1 MNDLTIGIPVYDD
14 FDGIFFTVQSLRLYH
29 DLDGVEILVVDNS
42 PDSAHGK
49 ATAKF
54 CATTGVCYHPYDE
67 KRGSA
72 PAKQEIFAQAA
83 GEWVLCLDSHVLLA
97 PGSLDAFRA
106 YVRAHSESTDL
117 VHGVLLHDDLEKIST
132 HWKIEEDGE
141 PLWSDGILGQWATDE
156 RGRDPHGPPFEVEVS
171 GMGCFASRREDFP
184 GFPPSFHGFG
194 AEEVYVHER
203 IRQRGDRCL
212 CLPPLRWIH
221 RFVRPGGT
229 PYPNAVHERFA
240 NYLVGHRV
248 NGRDETAL
256 IKHYREFLPDDLIE
270 SIIRIVDEVE
280 AS

>member
-1 MNDLTIGIPVYDD
+1 MTLLTIGIPVFDD
-14 FDGIFFTVQSLRLYH
+14 FDGVFFTVQSLRLYH
-29 DLDGVEILVVDNS
+29 SDEDVEIIVVDNS
-42 PDSAHGK
+42 PASAHGK
-49 ATAKF
+49 ATAEF
-54 CATTGVCYHPYDE
+54 CFKAGVCYHPFDE

-72 PAKQEIFAQAA
+72 PAKAEIFAQAR
-83 GEWVLCLDSHVLLA
+83 GNWVLCLDSHVLLA
-97 PGSLDAFRA
+97 PASLDALLA
-106 YVRAHSESTDL
+106 YVRKHSQSSDL
-117 VHGVLLHDDLEKIST
+117 LHGVLVHDDLEKIST

-141 PLWSDGILGQWATDE
+141 PLWSDGILGKWDGDE
-156 RGRDPHGPPFEVEVS
+156 RGRDPKGPPFEVEVS
-171 GMGCFASRREDFP
+171 GMGCFASRRNAFP

-212 CLPPLRWIH
+212 CLPSLRWIH
-221 RFVRPGGT
+221 RFGRPDGS
-229 PYPNAVHERFA
+229 PYPNVVHERFA

-256 IKHYREFLPDDLIE
+256 VEHYRQFMPENLIE